1 MFVYNLEMETVNNV
15 LTMQT
20 IQISPIRNLFSAL
33 KDLVPDVTMIIDKS
47 GMKIINFD
55 KNHTALVAVQ
65 LRFEKHVLCIPENER
80 KDRKEDKIIICAN
93 SLHLF
98 KLISNTSNDDLFS
111 MYIEKKDYNEG
122 SVSHLGLQ
130 YDNGKIQ
137 QCNNYKLRLFEPEE
151 EELEFPE
158 VNYSAIIHMPSAGF
172 QKIIRDLTGLSDRI
186 KIESVGDDLIFSS
199 VGSFSTARIF
209 RREQNPDSLD
219 PCDKN
224 DAIKFKKK
232 PDPSVC
238 MCGEF
243 ALKSLNNIIKCTP
256 LSQHLEIYLEND
268 LPLIVKYSIGSDMG
282 NIRLCLTPLPPLNYS

>member
-1 MFVYNLEMETVNNV
+1 MDIEKNV

-33 KDLVPDVTMIIDKS
+33 KDLVPDVTMIIGKE
-47 GMKIINFD
+47 GLKIINFD
-55 KNHTALVAVQ
+55 KNHTTLVAVR
-65 LRFEKHVLCIPENER
+65 LRFEKYTCTP
-80 KDRKEDKIIICAN
+80 DKIVVCAN

-111 MYIEKKDYNEG
+111 MYIDKDDYHEG

-151 EELEFPE
+151 EELEVPE

-186 KIESVGDDLIFSS
+186 KIESVGDDLIFSC
-199 VGSFSTARIF
+199 VGPFARSRIF
-209 RREQNPDSLD
+209 RTEQKTDSTELE
-219 PCDKN
+219 DKL
-224 DAIKFKKK
+224 DAIKFRKK
-232 PDPSVC
+232 PDPSVV

-243 ALKSLNNIIKCTP
+243 PLKSLNNFIKCTP
-256 LSQHLEIYLEND
+256 LSQNLEIYLENN
-268 LPLIVKYSIGSDMG
+268 LPLIVKYDIGSNMG
-282 NIRLCLTPLPPLNYS
+282 DIRLCLSPLPPVSYN

>member
-1 MFVYNLEMETVNNV
+1 MDITTNV

-33 KDLVPDVTMIIDKS
+33 KDLVPDVTMIVDKS

-55 KNHTALVAVQ
+55 KNHTTLVAVKIK
-65 LRFEKHVLCIPENER
+65 FEKHECSP
-80 KDRKEDKIIICAN
+80 DKIVVCAN

-111 MYIEKKDYNEG
+111 MYIDKNDYHGG

-151 EELEFPE
+151 EELQVPE
-158 VNYSAIIHMPSAGF
+158 VNYSAIIHMPSSGF
-172 QKIIRDLTGLSDRI
+172 QKIVRDLTGLSDRI
-186 KIESVGDDLIFSS
+186 KIESVGDDLIFSCTGPFAS
-199 VGSFSTARIF
+199 SRIF
-209 RREQNPDSLD
+209 RTEQKSNMSDIEDKGDS
-219 PCDKN
+219 
-224 DAIKFKKK
+224 IKFRKK
-232 PDPSVC
+232 PPVSTV

-243 ALKSLNNIIKCTP
+243 SLKSLNNFIKCTP
-256 LSQHLEIYLEND
+256 LSQHLEIYLQND
-268 LPLIVKYSIGSDMG
+268 LPLIVKYDIGSNMG
-282 NIRLCLTPLPPLNYS
+282 DIRLCLSPLPPVTF

>member
-1 MFVYNLEMETVNNV
+1 MNIDNNV

-20 IQISPIRNLFSAL
+20 IQISPIRNLSSAL
-33 KDLVPDVTMIIDKS
+33 KDLVPDVTMIIDKDEL
-47 GMKIINFD
+47 KIINFD
-55 KNHTALVAVQ
+55 KNHTSLVAVQ
-65 LRFEKHVLCIPENER
+65 LRFEKHVCVPE
-80 KDRKEDKIIICAN
+80 KIVICAN

-111 MYIEKKDYNEG
+111 MYIDKDDYHDG

-151 EELEFPE
+151 EELEVPE

-199 VGSFSTARIF
+199 VGPFSTARIY
-209 RREQNPDSLD
+209 RREQSMEDVGG
-219 PCDKN
+219 DKN

-232 PDPSVC
+232 PDPSVV
-238 MCGEF
+238 MRGEF
-243 ALKSLNNIIKCTP
+243 PLKSLNNIIKCTP
-256 LSQHLEIYLEND
+256 LSPHLEIYLEND
-268 LPLIVKYSIGSDMG
+268 LPLIVKYAIGSDMG
-282 NIRLCLTPLPPLNYS
+282 NIRLCLSPLPPLNYS

>member
-1 MFVYNLEMETVNNV
+1 MDINNNV

-20 IQISPIRNLFSAL
+20 IQISPIRNLSSAL
-33 KDLVPDVTMIIDKS
+33 KDLVPDITMIIDKNQL
-47 GMKIINFD
+47 KIINFD
-55 KNHTALVAVQ
+55 KNHTSLVAVE
-65 LRFEKHVLCIPENER
+65 LRFEKHICIP
-80 KDRKEDKIIICAN
+80 DKIVVCAN

-111 MYIEKKDYNEG
+111 MYIDKDDYHDG

-151 EELEFPE
+151 EELEVPE

-199 VGSFSTARIF
+199 VGPFSTARIF
-209 RREQNPDSLD
+209 RREQSSDTLD
-219 PCDKN
+219 PTDKN

-232 PDPSVC
+232 PDPSVV
-238 MCGEF
+238 MRGEF
-243 ALKSLNNIIKCTP
+243 PLKSLNNIIKCTP

-268 LPLIVKYSIGSDMG
+268 LPLIVKYAIGSDMG
-282 NIRLCLTPLPPLNYS
+282 NIRLCLSPLPPLNYS

>member
-1 MFVYNLEMETVNNV
+1 MDIKKNV

-33 KDLVPDVTMIIDKS
+33 KDLVPDVTMIMDKD
-47 GMKIINFD
+47 GLKIINFD
-55 KNHTALVAVQ
+55 KNHTTLVAVR
-65 LRFEKHVLCIPENER
+65 LKFEKYNCIP
-80 KDRKEDKIIICAN
+80 DKIVVCAN

-111 MYIEKKDYNEG
+111 MFIEKDDYHDG

-130 YDNGKIQ
+130 YDNGKIS

-151 EELEFPE
+151 EELEVPE

-186 KIESVGDDLIFSS
+186 RIESVGDDLIFSC
-199 VGSFSTARIF
+199 VGPFAQSRIY
-209 RREQNPDSLD
+209 RTEQKTDGGDANLLPE
-219 PCDKN
+219 DKM
-224 DAIKFKKK
+224 DAIKFRKK
-232 PDPSVC
+232 PDPSIV

-243 ALKSLNNIIKCTP
+243 PLKSLNNFIKCTP
-256 LSQHLEIYLEND
+256 LSQNLEIYLENN
-268 LPLIVKYSIGSDMG
+268 LPLIVKYDIGSNMG
-282 NIRLCLTPLPPLNYS
+282 DIRLCLSPLPTVNYNYNEPQK